1 MQQEQLVIAVKC
13 HLDKRRKE
21 PDQNLLDLLRPDN
34 RKRINDRSYFLI
46 LFFLYAEGVEPVS
59 SLKMRAKWL

>member
-21 PDQNLLDLLRPDN
+21 PDQNLLNLLRRDN
-34 RKRINDRSYFLI
+34 KKRIDDRSYFLI
-46 LFFLYAEGVEPVS
+46 LFFLYADGVKPVW
-59 SLKMRAKWL
+59 SLKMRAK